1 MILTKYI
8 VFVFLCCALCICHI
22 CKAQERDN
30 KIHSKGEAPD
40 TVRYGI
46 SPAVADSTSGVPEAK
61 KSKFIGFIDSVSS
74 LFEVDTTKR
83 RKVSFLAVPEFSYSE
98 EDGLGLGFTARMYIN
113 NYKPAVIG
121 RIKRQSYV
129 DLSADFT
136 FKGNMS
142 VSIRPVTYF
151 MNDRLLVKGYFGLG
165 HYPSTFWAI
174 GPDTT
179 DDQSEEYDKRTTILR
194 ISTYWE
200 WFRNIYIGVGLH
212 YNDYGVS
219 DVKEGGML
227 EPGTITGS
235 SGTVSSGFSL
245 HYLYDRRDH
254 QFVPLD
260 GLYLSVDG
268 YFNAKFMGSSENYT
282 KYLVDIRYYVPI
294 ASTQVIAFN
303 FYSQMSTGHVPF
315 QDMAQLSNWVH
326 SRGYSTG
333 RYNDRNLMS
342 VQAEYRYYFGRFGLA
357 AFASTANVGP
367 TPLKALKMD
376 KPTFGGGLRFKP
388 FKNQR
393 MYFRADIGVTTRGDT
408 QIYLGLDE
416 LF

>member
-1 MILTKYI
+1 
-8 VFVFLCCALCICHI
+8 
-22 CKAQERDN
+22 
-30 KIHSKGEAPD
+30 
-40 TVRYGI
+40 
-46 SPAVADSTSGVPEAK
+46 
-61 KSKFIGFIDSVSS
+61 
-74 LFEVDTTKR
+74 
-83 RKVSFLAVPEFSYSE
+83 
-98 EDGLGLGFTARMYIN
+98 
-113 NYKPAVIG
+113 
-121 RIKRQSYV
+121 
-129 DLSADFT
+129 
-136 FKGNMS
+136 
-142 VSIRPVTYF
+142 
-151 MNDRLLVKGYFGLG
+151 
-165 HYPSTFWAI
+165 
-174 GPDTT
+174 
-179 DDQSEEYDKRTTILR
+179 
-194 ISTYWE
+194 
-200 WFRNIYIGVGLH
+200 
-212 YNDYGVS
+212 
-219 DVKEGGML
+219 ML

-315 QDMAQLSNWVH
+315 QDMAQLSNGVH

-342 VQAEYRYYFGRFGLA
+342 VQAEYRYYFGSFGLA